1 MTRRD
6 SGTLVDALLDRAARE
21 PDGIAVRFLVDGAG
35 VETVLSCGR
44 LERRARAV
52 AAALLQRTAPGERA
66 LLLLPSGPAFVEAFY
81 GCLFAGVIAVPAY
94 PPESLRPQHVQ
105 RLRTIVDDAAA
116 SVILTDRASADT
128 LAPLFPG
135 RTVLAADGV
144 EDGAAEDWRHPA
156 LSGDRIAFLQYTSGS
171 TSQPKGVQV
180 SHGNLVAN
188 ERLIRDG
195 FGIGAGDTIV
205 SWLPLFHDM
214 GLIGGLLQPV
224 FTGVPCVLM
233 TPTAFLE
240 RPVRWLEAIGRT
252 GGTVSGGPDFAF
264 RLCVERIGEAALV
277 GLDLGGWRLAFSGSE
292 PIRRD
297 TLDAFAAKFAPA
309 GFRPESFF
317 ACYGLAEATLFVT
330 GGRRGQGIG
339 RLACDAAAL
348 GEGRVAPGG
357 DMALMSCGR
366 PQPGHALLIADPE
379 TGRPLDDGRVGEV
392 WTSGPSVAHGYWRHP
407 AATAAAFVEH
417 HGATWLRTG
426 DLGALSDGELF
437 ITGRLKDMLIVR
449 GRNLYPQ
456 DLERAVEEQV
466 PRIRKGRVAVFPVD
480 QDGREAIGVAA
491 EAGRGAL
498 NGGDGAQALADAVVR
513 AVAEACGDP
522 PAVVVLLNPGG
533 LPRTTSGKIQRSACR
548 AGLAAGSLDA
558 AFVQRASA
566 VTRVVSG
573 TPPATPSERRLAAL
587 WSELLGGV
595 EPSREDDFFAL
606 GGNSVTA
613 VQAQARLARHFGRDV
628 DLRAL
633 FEEPTLAAVAARLD
647 AAGDGMDATAPTDPI
662 RRETGDS
669 GPLSPAQS
677 RMWFHWT
684 LDPGSCA
691 YTIQGLLHL
700 AGELDEAALGTAFA
714 GLVARHATLRTA
726 FREDAEGQPVQI
738 LRPPAP
744 LAIGRDDLS
753 ALAPADRDARAAALA
768 EAEARRPFD
777 LGAGEP
783 LRVRLLA
790 LGGGRFTLL
799 LTVHHIVADGWSI
812 NLLLD
817 ELGALYRAACEGRPA
832 DVPEPPV
839 RYIDFA
845 CWQRDWLERGGA
857 APLLNRWRDRLG
869 VEPTIPSLPTDR
881 PAPSGSSPADVHEGA
896 ALPCALGPRRAAA
909 LTALAARLRVTL
921 PTVLLASF
929 QALLHRY
936 TGHKDI
942 RVGVTV
948 AARNRPETERLI
960 GVFVNMLVLRAE
972 LTDGMGFDALVHQTR
987 DRALDAQAD
996 QDLPFERLVESLQP
1010 ERSPGRNPLFQVAF
1024 DHQWRRLDGLRDLP
1038 GLTVTGSAQTHLAS
1052 QFDLILHTVEQEGRL
1067 DATFTYATAL
1077 FDRDTV
1083 ARMAGHWLTLLDAV
1097 VADPSRP
1104 VGALPLLDEAG
1115 RRAELARWNS
1125 RPAAAA
1131 PAGDCLHAIIARQ
1144 AALRGDAVAV
1154 TAGGQSLSYAAL
1166 NARANRL
1173 AWRLRELG
1181 VGPDRLVGLAME
1193 RSADLI
1199 VGLLAIL
1206 KAGGAYLP
1214 LDPAY
1219 PPERLAFMQADGGI
1233 DVMVVGPGCLDRVP
1247 AAAGLRVVSPDD
1259 PEVLACPDSDP
1270 PSNVRPDNLAYC
1282 IHTSGSTGT
1291 PKGVLIT
1298 HANVLRLF
1306 TAARRDLAF
1315 DETDCW
1321 ALFHS
1326 YAFDFSV
1333 WEIFGALLHGGRLVV
1348 VPYYTSRSP
1357 AEFHALVRDER
1368 VTMLSQTPSAFRSF
1382 TQAAMA
1388 ADPAALSLRSIV
1400 FGGEALEVADLRPWF
1415 DRLGADAPRL
1425 VNMYGITETT
1435 VHVTVHPVTAEQA
1448 AEGGSP
1454 IGEPLADLRWY
1465 CLDGALEPVPPGV
1478 AGELYVAGP
1487 GLARG
1492 YHDRAALTA
1501 GRFVPDPFGAEPGG
1515 RLYRTGDLALRRAD
1529 GRVIYLGRADQQVKI
1544 RGFRI
1549 EPGEIEAVL
1558 RDEPE
1563 LRDAAV
1569 LVREDPAGG
1578 RRLVACV
1585 VPDRDRLRG
1594 SGAEVDGDADLVGQ
1608 WRAVFDETYAAD
1620 GNGTPA
1626 GEAVEPDFTGWND
1639 SHADAAIPA
1648 EQMREWLDA
1657 TVTRVLDLA
1666 PCDLLEIGCGVG
1678 LLTRRLAPHCRR
1690 YRGTD
1695 LSERAVNG
1703 LRAWVARQPG
1713 MRHVELARQEAGD
1726 AAGVEPGGYD
1736 TVLLN
1741 SVVQYFPSVDYL
1753 LGVLR
1758 VAVRAL
1764 KPGGRIFV
1772 GDVRHLALGPL
1783 FRGVVELARAPERLG
1798 VAQLRVRIARGV
1810 AEDSELQLAPSFFL
1824 GLAALVPGLSDAEIR
1839 LRRGRF
1845 DNELTRY
1852 RYDVVLTVGG
1862 SPAADPAPA
1871 TDWPWPET
1879 GGPEALERLLRDAAP
1894 PRLRI
1899 AGLPNRRLAGDV
1911 ALGRA
1916 LAEASRPGDVAGL
1929 RRGLERWRDP
1939 AAVDPEQLAALAA
1952 AAGYEADLR
1961 WSDDDPTRFDVV
1973 LRRPDLAPDRVAVT
1987 APPGFRPAEH
1997 ASDPVLARRRR
2008 ELPQRLRDRLR
2019 RRLPAHMVPSQILVV
2034 DDLPLTANGKLDRK
2048 ALTIEDPGTVS
2059 RTFVPPADTVERSL
2073 AALWEEVLGVERVG
2087 LTDNFFDLGGHSLL
2101 ATRLVAR
2108 IERDLRVKVGLRALF
2123 ETADLRAFAAHVA
2136 ERRAGAAVSAEDVL
2150 AAAEALRALSAD
2162 ELAGVLAGAGAA

>member
-1 MTRRD
+1 MTRCD
-6 SGTLVDALLDRAARE
+6 SGTLVDALLERAARE
-21 PDGIAVRFLVDGAG
+21 PDGIAVRFLVDGTAA
-35 VETVLSCGR
+35 ETALTCGR

-52 AAALLQRTAPGERA
+52 ASGLLQRTARGERA
-66 LLLLPSGPAFVEAFY
+66 LLLLPSGPNFVEAFY

-94 PPESLRPQHVQ
+94 PPESLRPHHVE
-105 RLRTIVDDAAA
+105 RLRTIARDAAA
-116 SVILTDRASADT
+116 SIILTEKAWADR
-128 LAPLFPG
+128 LVPLFPG
-135 RTVLAADGV
+135 QMVLAVDDV

-156 LSGDRIAFLQYTSGS
+156 LAWDSTAFLQYTSGS
-171 TSQPKGVQV
+171 TSEPKGVQV

-195 FGIGAGDTIV
+195 FGIGPGDTIV

-240 RPVRWLEAIGRT
+240 RPARWLDAIGRT

-264 RLCVERIGEAALV
+264 RLCVERIGEAALA

-292 PIRRD
+292 PIRRE
-297 TLDAFAAKFAPA
+297 TLDAFAAKFAPV
-309 GFRPESFF
+309 GFRPDAFF

-339 RLACDAAAL
+339 RLPCDTAAL
-348 GEGRVAPGG
+348 GDGRVAPGD
-357 DMALMSCGR
+357 DMALLSCGR

-392 WTSGPSVAHGYWRHP
+392 WTSGPSVAHGYWRNP
-407 AATAAAFVEH
+407 AATAAAFIEH
-417 HGATWLRTG
+417 DGATWLRTG
-426 DLGALSDGELF
+426 DLGALHDGELF

-456 DLERAVEEQV
+456 DLERAVEERV
-466 PRIRKGRVAVFPVD
+466 SRIRKGRVAVFPID

-498 NGGDGAQALADAVVR
+498 SGDGAQALADAVVR
-513 AVAEACGDP
+513 TVAEACGDP

-558 AFVQRASA
+558 AFVLRAGTARRAASA
-566 VTRVVSG
+566 
-573 TPPATPSERRLAAL
+573 TPPATPTEQLLAAV

-613 VQAQARLARHFGRDV
+613 VQAQARLAHHLGHGV

-647 AAGDGMDATAPTDPI
+647 AADGGKDGTAPTDPI
-662 RRETGDS
+662 RPEAGDT

-684 LDPGSCA
+684 LDPASCA

-700 AGELDEAALGTAFA
+700 AGALDEASLESAFTD
-714 GLVARHATLRTA
+714 LVGRHATLRTA
-726 FREDAEGQPVQI
+726 FREDAGGRPIQI

-744 LAIGRDDLS
+744 LPIDRDDLS
-753 ALAPADRDARAAALA
+753 ALAPADRDARAEALA

-777 LGAGEP
+777 LRAGKP
-783 LRVRLLA
+783 LRVRLLV
-790 LGGGRFTLL
+790 LGDGRFTLL

-832 DVPEPPV
+832 DVPEPPI

-845 CWQRDWLERGGA
+845 RWQRAWLERGGA
-857 APLLNRWRDRLG
+857 ALLLDRWRGRLG
-869 VEPTIPSLPTDR
+869 TEPYVLPLSTDR
-881 PAPSGSSPADVHEGA
+881 RPPSRISPADVHEGA
-896 ALPCALGPRRAAA
+896 ALSCPPGPQRAAA
-909 LTALAARLRVTL
+909 LAALAARLRVTL
-921 PTVLLASF
+921 PTLLLASF

-960 GVFVNMLVLRAE
+960 GVFVNMLVLRAD
-972 LTDGMGFDALVHQTR
+972 LTEGMRFDALVRQTR

-996 QDLPFERLVESLQP
+996 QDLPFELLVESLQP
-1010 ERSPGRNPLFQVAF
+1010 ERSLGRNPLFQVAF
-1024 DHQWRRLDGLRDLP
+1024 DHQWRRTDGLRELP
-1038 GLTVTGSAQTHLAS
+1038 GLTVSGSSQTHLAS
-1052 QFDLILHTVEQEGRL
+1052 QFDLILHTVEEDGRL

-1077 FDRDTV
+1077 FDRGTV
-1083 ARMAGHWLTLLDAV
+1083 ARLAGHWLTLLDAAS
-1097 VADPSRP
+1097 ADPSLP
-1104 VGALPLLDEAG
+1104 VDALPLLEEAG

-1125 RPAAAA
+1125 SPAVAA
-1131 PAGDCLHAIIARQ
+1131 PAGECLHDIVARQ
-1144 AALRGDAVAV
+1144 AALRGVAVAV
-1154 TAGGQSLSYAAL
+1154 IADGKHLSYAAL

-1181 VGPDRLVGLAME
+1181 VGPDQLVGLAME

-1199 VGLLAIL
+1199 VGMLAIL

-1214 LDPAY
+1214 LDLAY
-1219 PPERLAFMQADGGI
+1219 PRDRLAFMQADGGI
-1233 DVMVVGPGCLDRVP
+1233 DVMVAGTGCLDRVP
-1247 AAAGLRVVSPDD
+1247 VPTGLQVVSPDD
-1259 PEVLACPDSDP
+1259 AEVLACPDSDP
-1270 PSNVRPDNLAYC
+1270 PSTVRPDNLAYC
-1282 IHTSGSTGT
+1282 IYTSGSTGT

-1306 TAARRDLAF
+1306 TAARRDLTF

-1357 AEFHALVRDER
+1357 ADFHALVRHER
-1368 VTMLSQTPSAFRSF
+1368 VTVLNQTPSAFRSF

-1388 ADPAALSLRSIV
+1388 ADPAELSLRSIV
-1400 FGGEALEVADLRPWF
+1400 FGGEALEVGDLRPWF
-1415 DRLGADAPRL
+1415 DRLGARVPRL

-1435 VHVTVHPVTAEQA
+1435 VHVTVQPVTADQA

-1465 CLDGALEPVPPGV
+1465 CLDRALEPVPPGV
-1478 AGELYVAGP
+1478 AGELYISGP

-1492 YHDRAALTA
+1492 YRNRAALTA
-1501 GRFVPDPFGAEPGG
+1501 LRFVPDPFGAEPGG

-1563 LRDAAV
+1563 VRDAAV
-1569 LVREDPAGG
+1569 LVQDDPAAG

-1585 VPDRDRLRG
+1585 VPDHDCLRG
-1594 SGAEVDGDADLVGQ
+1594 SAGDGDTALVGQ
-1608 WRAVFDETYAAD
+1608 WQAVFDETYTPDQDGGPAA
-1620 GNGTPA
+1620 G
-1626 GEAVEPDFTGWND
+1626 AVEPGFTGWND
-1639 SHADAAIPA
+1639 SYADAPIPA
-1648 EQMREWLDA
+1648 EQMQEWLDA
-1657 TVTRVLDLA
+1657 TVERILELA
-1666 PCDLLEIGCGVG
+1666 PRALLEIGCGVG
-1678 LLTRRLAPHCRR
+1678 LLTRRLAPRCRR

-1703 LRAWVARQPG
+1703 LRAWAARQPEV
-1713 MRHVELARQEAGD
+1713 RHVELARQEAAD
-1726 AAGVEPGGYD
+1726 ATGIEPGGYD
-1736 TVLLN
+1736 TVVLN
-1741 SVVQYFPSVDYL
+1741 SVVQYFPSADYL
-1753 LGVLR
+1753 VDVLR

-1772 GDVRHLALGPL
+1772 GDVRHLTLVPL
-1783 FRGVVELARAPERLG
+1783 FRGSVELARAPERLG
-1798 VAQLRVRIARGV
+1798 IAQLRARIARGV

-1824 GLAALVPGLSDAEIR
+1824 GLAALVPGLTNAIIR

-1862 SPAADPAPA
+1862 SLTVHSDPA
-1871 TDWPWPET
+1871 TEWPWPET
-1879 GGPEALERLLRDAAP
+1879 GGPEALQRFLRDAVP
-1894 PRLRI
+1894 SRLRI

-1911 ALGRA
+1911 ALQRA
-1916 LAEASRPGDVAGL
+1916 LADAARPGDVAGL
-1929 RRGLERWRDP
+1929 RRELERWRDP
-1939 AAVDPEQLAALAA
+1939 SAVDPEQLATLAA
-1952 AAGYEADLR
+1952 AAGYEADLS
-1961 WSDDDPTRFDVV
+1961 WSDGEATRFDAV
-1973 LRRPDLAPDRVAVT
+1973 LRRPNLAADSVSVT
-1987 APPGFRPAEH
+1987 APPGFLPADH
-1997 ASDPVLARRRR
+1997 ASDPVLARGRRT
-2008 ELPQRLRDRLR
+2008 LPQRLRDRLR
-2019 RRLPAHMVPSQILVV
+2019 CRLPAHMVPAQLLVV
-2034 DDLPLTANGKLDRK
+2034 EELPLTANGKLDRK
-2048 ALTIEDPGTVS
+2048 ALAVEEPGATS
-2059 RTFVPPADTVERSL
+2059 RAFVQPVDAIERSL

-2123 ETADLRAFAAHVA
+2123 ETADLRAFAVHVA
-2136 ERRAGAAVSAEDVL
+2136 ERRAGAAVSVEDVL
-2150 AAAEALRALSAD
+2150 AAAETLRGLSAD
-2162 ELAGVLAGAGAA
+2162 DLAGVLAEAGAA